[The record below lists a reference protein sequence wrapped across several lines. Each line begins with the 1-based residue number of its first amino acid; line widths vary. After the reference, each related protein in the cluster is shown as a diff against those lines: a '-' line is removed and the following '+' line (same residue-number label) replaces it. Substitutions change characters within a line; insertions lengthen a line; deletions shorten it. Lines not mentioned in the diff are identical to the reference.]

1 MTPTAL
7 LIRTAGTNC
16 DRELAHAFELAGA
29 TPHTVHL
36 NRLIDESAVL
46 ESADIIAVPGGFS
59 YGDDIAAG
67 RIFANRLRHRL
78 IAPLR
83 SALSQGVPM
92 IGICNGFQV
101 LAKLG
106 LLPDWQS
113 DGGAQTATLAA
124 NTSGRFIDRWVR
136 LQAQHDSPCIWTQGL
151 DELELPVAH
160 AEGRFVT
167 ASDDSLQRLI
177 DRGQV
182 ALRYA
187 RGDNPNG
194 SRADI
199 AGICD
204 PTGRILGL
212 MPHPERFTHF
222 SHHPMWTRRPS
233 NGQDETPAGLRF
245 FLNAVNHVKAAAAVS
260 SPC

>member
-1 MTPTAL
+1 MGSHYPLAL
-7 LIRTAGTNC
+7 RTG
-16 DRELAHAFELAGA
+16 RSLY
-29 TPHTVHL
+29 
-36 NRLIDESAVL
+36 
-46 ESADIIAVPGGFS
+46 GG
-59 YGDDIAAG
+59 
-67 RIFANRLRHRL
+67 L
-78 IAPLR
+78 
-83 SALSQGVPM
+83 
-92 IGICNGFQV
+92 
-101 LAKLG
+101 
-106 LLPDWQS
+106 
-113 DGGAQTATLAA
+113 
-124 NTSGRFIDRWVR
+124 
-136 LQAQHDSPCIWTQGL
+136 
-151 DELELPVAH
+151 H
-160 AEGRFVT
+160 AEGRFVI

-194 SRADI
+194 SQADI

-233 NGQDETPAGLRF
+233 NGQDVTPAGLRF
-245 FLNAVNHVKAAAAVS
+245 FLNAVGHVKAAAAVS